1 MDTAG
6 LFIEA
11 MLKGAAALL
20 CAWALAGLLRRRS
33 AAGRHLVMALAVLVL
48 LALPVLVVVGP
59 EWGVAVL
66 PQDRSPAASAEIAA
80 PVALSVPSLEAP
92 PVAGT
97 PVVAIEPDF
106 RPAAASPPSAPVVSV
121 AGTPATFPWTWV
133 LWIAGASLFLAPLI
147 LGAFA
152 VARLRRHA
160 RPLGRDDLAADCAT
174 RIGLGTCPNVLLA
187 PRATAPMACGIVRPV
202 VLLPEEAERWTDSK
216 LRVVLL
222 HEMAHV
228 RRRDVLVHTIARLAA
243 AVHWIDPLAWPLLK
257 RLRID
262 GEKACDDAVL
272 AAGTSPAE
280 YSSVLLEVAR
290 TAHHPRFLVAAALPM
305 ARGAGFEGRL
315 RAILDGGVSRRGPGS
330 FVRLIA
336 LALTLAVVLA
346 LAGVRATSVVAQD
359 AGGTADV
366 IVVAKDGSGA
376 HQSIQAAVDAA
387 PPGATIRIGP
397 GVYKE
402 RVLVEKPLTL
412 VGAGWEKTRIVAP
425 LEVIR
430 DFRQRSQAVSAGL
443 AAAGSPEEKL
453 AVLLDAGWKSFPRPT
468 LGFRGAKDVVV
479 RGLRVDLEGTH
490 TSGVVMFGYAIA
502 ILASEVQLEGCAV
515 IGSPASGIGIGDAS
529 DVTIDGSLVT
539 AVWSTGIEIRS
550 FAIPPKV
557 RIRNCDIRNGHHRCI
572 TMGRGCDDVVIEGC
586 RISGSYWHG
595 IRYDGCGPTIRGN
608 RIFENARCGIYASGG
623 TSGRIEGNLF
633 VDQGMAGIGCW
644 FQGNDRIVGNTFA
657 SNDRS
662 GLEILGATTP
672 DVTKNIFSGN
682 PTGVSIGNIG
692 GDSPQAKSPG
702 TAHLVGNVFWRNEKD
717 AMKPGEN
724 KMVPFELTA
733 DTGNRVVKPGYVDAS
748 QGDYTLAE
756 GSAALKAGA
765 GVAAPLTAASP
776 FPRQPEED
784 AMDAERAPDK
794 PRTAAPTPP
803 GKSPYEISRPWVE
816 AIMQIKSKVKRE
828 NAVVWMRGAL
838 GSLDPVLQYAGLLV
852 FTQSGEVKY
861 DRTGFR
867 DLIRPL
873 VTKLSGSAQV
883 SAFYALKATGLDD
896 GDLDL
901 LLDVCEQPSPEL
913 LNSASHLIHTYA
925 KGNVEGRAADVV
937 LKLLDTKNRRVIK
950 EVLRGL
956 WGAKTTPAIQK
967 RMVELLETA
976 GSWDNRHSVIYFG
989 LSTCNNKSEPVI
1001 RALIDVLGESNP
1013 NDWERALW
1021 GLGWGV
1027 PTEHQ
1032 GLVADGFLAMFEAR
1046 SSPHIQTR
1054 CLDGIGNYGGK
1065 THLKALEKLEGIDQL
1080 PDSVKSSLERAKNS
1094 IRARV
1099 ED

>member
-1 MDTAG
+1 MDTTG

-20 CAWALAGLLRRRS
+20 GAWAVAGLLRRRS
-33 AAGRHLVMALAVLVL
+33 AAVRHLVMALAVLVL

-59 EWGVAVL
+59 EFRVAVL
-66 PQDRSPAASAEIAA
+66 PPDRPPATTAEIAM
-80 PVALSVPSLEAP
+80 PVTWPAPSLDAAP
-92 PVAGT
+92 IAGI
-97 PVVAIEPDF
+97 PVVAIEPDP
-106 RPAAASPPSAPVVSV
+106 RPAGASPAPASVVPVAETSA
-121 AGTPATFPWTWV
+121 AFPWTWV
-133 LWIAGASLFLAPLI
+133 LWIAGVSLFLAPLI

-152 VARLRRHA
+152 VARLRRRA
-160 RPLGRDDLAADCAT
+160 RPLDRDDLVLDCAT
-174 RIGLGTCPNVLLA
+174 RIGLGACPKVLIA
-187 PRATAPMACGIVRPV
+187 PGATAPMACGILRPV
-202 VLLPEEAERWTDSK
+202 VLLPEGAERWTDSK

-243 AVHWIDPLAWPLLK
+243 AVHWIDPLAWPLLR

-272 AAGTSPAE
+272 AAGTNPAE
-280 YSSVLLEVAR
+280 YSSVLLDVAR
-290 TAHHPRFLVAAALPM
+290 SARHPRFLVAAALPM

-315 RAILDGGVSRRGPGS
+315 EAILDGRVSRRGPGA

-336 LALTLAVVLA
+336 LTSTFAVVLA
-346 LAGVRATSVVAQD
+346 LAGIRATSVVAQD
-359 AGGTADV
+359 GNDASDV

-376 HQSIQAAVDAA
+376 HESIQAAVDAA
-387 PPGATIRIGP
+387 PAGATIRIGP

-425 LEVIR
+425 LEVIH

-443 AAAGSPEEKL
+443 AAAETPEKKL
-453 AVLLDAGWKSFPRPT
+453 AVLLDAGWKAFPRPT
-468 LGFRGAKDVVV
+468 LGFRGAKGVTV

-490 TSGVVMFGYAIA
+490 VSGVSMLGFAIT
-502 ILASEVQLEGCAV
+502 ILASEVKLEGCAV
-515 IGSPASGIGIGDAS
+515 IGSPASGIGVGDAS
-529 DVTIDGSLVT
+529 DVDIDRSLVA
-539 AVWSTGIEIRS
+539 AVWSTGISVRS

-557 RIRNCDIRNGHHRCI
+557 RIRNCDIRNGHHRGI
-572 TMGRGCDDVVIEGC
+572 TIGPGCDDVLIEGC

-608 RIFENARCGIYASGG
+608 RIFENARFGIYASGG

-633 VDQGMAGIGCW
+633 VDHGMAGVSCW
-644 FQGNDRIVGNTFA
+644 LKGTDRIVGNTFA

-672 DVTKNIFSGN
+672 IVTKNVFSGN
-682 PTGVSIGNIG
+682 PTGVALNRIG
-692 GDSPQAKSPG
+692 GNSPQAKSPG
-702 TAHLVGNVFWRNEKD
+702 TAHLVDNVFWRNEKD
-717 AMKPGEN
+717 ATKPGEDEV
-724 KMVPFELTA
+724 VPYELTA
-733 DTGNRVVKPGYVDAS
+733 DSGNRVMKPGYVDGS
-748 QGDYTLAE
+748 KGDYTLAE

-776 FPRQPEED
+776 FPRQPEEEE
-784 AMDAERAPDK
+784 MDAERAPDK
-794 PRTAAPTPP
+794 PRVAAPTPP
-803 GKSPYEISRPWVE
+803 GKSPYEISKPWLE
-816 AIMQIKSKVKRE
+816 AIMQIKSREKRE
-828 NAVVWMRGAL
+828 DAVVWMRGAL
-838 GSLDPVLQYAGLLV
+838 GSPGPVLQHAGLLV

-867 DLIRPL
+867 DLILPL
-873 VTKLSGSAQV
+873 TTKLSGRAQV
-883 SAFYALKATGLDD
+883 SAFYALKATGLRD

-901 LLDVCEQPSPEL
+901 LLDACEKPSPEL
-913 LNSASHLIHTYA
+913 RGSASHLIHMYA
-925 KGNVEGRAADVV
+925 KGNVEGRAAKVV

-956 WGAKTTPAIQK
+956 WGALTTPAIQN

-976 GSWDNRHSVIYFG
+976 GSWDDRHSVIYFG

-1001 RALIDVLGESNP
+1001 RALIDVLGDSNP

-1027 PTEHQ
+1027 PAEHQ

-1046 SSPHIQTR
+1046 STPHIQTR
-1054 CLDGIGNYGGK
+1054 CLDGIGKYGGK
-1065 THLKALEKLEGIDQL
+1065 THLETLSKLEGIDRL
-1080 PDSVKSSLERAKNS
+1080 PDAVKSSLERAKS
-1094 IRARV
+1094 AIRART